1 MEVETVGPGV
11 TETVRPPEQAA
22 AVVPVAIPGQGAVAV
37 ISAPHQP
44 LQTAWPGLEA
54 VVVAAAVAVVLTPL
68 ALAVVSACLVRV
80 PAEMVVLAPQ
90 QMALVALGVL
100 GGEMRPRLVPLL
112 QVTFTVQVTYPG
124 PAFMAAAVAVLT
136 TLLLNKLS
144 VVLAQSASSGDP
156 IGLSLVLTLE
166 TCNSHGY

>member
-1 MEVETVGPGV
+1 VELLSVALVKTVPLV
-11 TETVRPPEQAA
+11 QVEEA
-22 AVVPVAIPGQGAVAV
+22 AVG
-37 ISAPHQP
+37 
-44 LQTAWPGLEA
+44 
-54 VVVAAAVAVVLTPL
+54 VAAAVRTLQ

-124 PAFMAAAVAVLT
+124 LVSTVAVVVVLIT
-136 TLLLNKLS
+136 QLLNKLS
-144 VVLAQSASSGDP
+144 VVLALSASSGGP
-156 IGLSLVLTLE
+156 TGHSRPLTPV